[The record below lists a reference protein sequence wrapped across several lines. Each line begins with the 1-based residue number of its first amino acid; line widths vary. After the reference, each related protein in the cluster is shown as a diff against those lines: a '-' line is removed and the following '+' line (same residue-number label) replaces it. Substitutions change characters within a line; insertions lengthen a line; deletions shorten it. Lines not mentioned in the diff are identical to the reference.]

1 MKINIL
7 EKLTL
12 EGKPWLSRFL
22 AISPLILL
30 GIIYLIFGIISD
42 SDPKMAEK
50 GLEWGLIPLLSL
62 PINYFLL
69 FWKWFKI

>member
-12 EGKPWLSRFL
+12 EGKAWAARFL
-22 AISPLILL
+22 AITPLILL
-30 GIIYLIFGIISD
+30 GIIYLIFGLISD
-42 SDPKMAEK
+42 SNPAMAEK
-50 GLEWGLIPLLSL
+50 GLLWGFIPLISL